1 MNGISE
7 EKYTHIDEIKE
18 QTKAVFDE
26 LMEQAKLEEGDI
38 LVVGCS
44 SSEIASH
51 RIGSSARKRR
61 FIWQL
66 SAVSI

>member
-1 MNGISE
+1 MTMNGISE

-51 RIGSSARKRR
+51 RDWRSSGTD
-61 FIWQL
+61 I
-66 SAVSI
+66 S

>member
-26 LMEQAKLEEGDI
+26 LMKQAKLEEGDI

-44 SSEIASH
+44 LQVRSQVIELAHI
-51 RIGSSARKRR
+51 
-61 FIWQL
+61 Q
-66 SAVSI
+66 V